1 MGETTMKAF
10 SRYIKMMIALAGA
23 LLASFAV
30 KGTAQV
36 TFKPI
41 ENDPIKIDGSL
52 VSGTYLPTGV
62 KAYLGVPFAAPPIRE
77 NRWREP
83 QPMKSWQGV
92 WTANITRA
100 ECVQGLRSNNINHY
114 FGDEDAAEDC
124 LYLNMWLPANA
135 KPGRK
140 LPVMVWIYGGAFS
153 GGSASM
159 AVYSGEN
166 LAKKGVIYVAPN
178 YRVGIFG
185 FLAHPEATRESG
197 HNASG
202 NWGLMDQVVALKWI
216 QRNIAS
222 FGGDPGNVTILG
234 QSAGSMSVNDLQASP
249 LAKGLF
255 HKAIGMSGSTL
266 GGALTSSTLAAAE
279 EQGLKLQAAMKVN
292 SLAQMRT
299 FSSDKVMAAAQANQV
314 RSSPAVDGYFLPKSP
329 AEIFKAGQQNDVPIL
344 VGCTAN
350 DMGTTPP
357 IRRATTVAEYRDAA
371 AKMYGPKAAEFLELY
386 PVSNDAEVKAQAD
399 TVGRESGLSANP
411 RKWAKAHAETG
422 KVPAYLFMFSRVHP
436 YTPGVVFADHNPAT
450 VGAYH
455 MGDVPYWLMTLDSF
469 NLFRTTRD
477 WTPYDR
483 DLSNKMSDVI
493 VSFAKTGNPSTA
505 AVKMMKYDLSNEQLV
520 DFGDSIKVTK
530 LNTKGMNF
538 IDATPVIPQPGAGRG
553 RRGGTPAPTRN
564 RPPMVG
570 LERIW

>member
-1 MGETTMKAF
+1 MTSVNTNRLGIT
-10 SRYIKMMIALAGA
+10 LAGA
-23 LLASFAV
+23 LLLAAAS
-30 KGTAQV
+30 GAQV
-36 TFKPI
+36 TLKPI
-41 ENDPIKIDGSL
+41 ENDPVRIDGGL
-52 VSGTYLPTGV
+52 VSGTYLASGV

-77 NRWREP
+77 NRWRAP
-83 QPMKSWQGV
+83 QPVKPWQGI
-92 WTANITRA
+92 WTANRCEA

-135 KPGRK
+135 KRGQK
-140 LPVMVWIYGGAFS
+140 LPVMVWIYGGAFT

-166 LAKKGVIYVAPN
+166 TAKKGVIYVAPN

-202 NWGLMDQVVALKWI
+202 NWGLLDQVAALQWV

-266 GGALTSSTLAAAE
+266 GGALTSNSLAAAE
-279 EQGLKLQAAMKVN
+279 EQGLKLQAALKVN
-292 SLAQMRT
+292 SLAEMRT
-299 FSSDKVMAAAQANQV
+299 FSSDKVTAAAQANQLRAGPV
-314 RSSPAVDGYFLPKSP
+314 VDGYFLPKTP
-329 AEIFKAGQQNDVPIL
+329 ADIFKAGQQNDVPIL

-350 DMGTTPP
+350 DMGTTPL

-371 AKMYGPKAAEFLELY
+371 AKMYGPKAAEFLDLY
-386 PVSNDAEVKAQAD
+386 PVANDAEVKSQAN
-399 TVGRESGLSANP
+399 TVGLESGLSANP
-411 RKWAKAHAETG
+411 RRWAKAQAETG
-422 KVPAYLFMFSRVHP
+422 KAAAYLFLFSRVHP
-436 YTPGVVFADHNPAT
+436 YTPGIVFADHNPAT
-450 VGAYH
+450 AGAYH
-455 MGDVPYWLMTLDSF
+455 MGDVPYWLMTQDSF

-483 DLSNKMSDVI
+483 DLSNKMSDVM
-493 VSFAKTGNPSTA
+493 VGFARTGNPNTA
-505 AVKMMKYDLSNEQLV
+505 AVKMVRYDPSNEQLV
-520 DFGDSIKVTK
+520 DFGDSIRIVK

-538 IDATPVIPQPGAGRG
+538 IEATPAIQQPGAGRG
-553 RRGGTPAPTRN
+553 RRGGAPAPGRT
-564 RPPMVG
+564 PHSPGVF
-570 LERIW
+570 EP

>member
-1 MGETTMKAF
+1 MKTF
-10 SRYIKMMIALAGA
+10 TGYIRKPAALAA
-23 LLASFAV
+23 ATLFASVMVTAI
-30 KGTAQV
+30 AQV
-36 TFKPI
+36 TLKPI
-41 ENDPIKIDGSL
+41 ESDPVRIDSGL
-52 VSGTYLPTGV
+52 VSGTYLASGV

-83 QPMKSWQGV
+83 QPMKTWQGV

-100 ECVQGLRSNNINHY
+100 ECVQNLRSNNINHY

-135 KPGRK
+135 KPRQK

-166 LAKKGVIYVAPN
+166 IAKKGVIYVAPN

-185 FLAHPEATRESG
+185 FLAHPEATKESG
-197 HNASG
+197 HDASG
-202 NWGLMDQVVALKWI
+202 NWGLLDQVAALKWVR
-216 QRNIAS
+216 RNIAF
-222 FGGDPGNVTILG
+222 FGGDPDNVTILG

-266 GGALTSSTLAAAE
+266 GGALTSSTLAVAE

-292 SLAQMRT
+292 SLAEMRT
-299 FSSDKVMAAAQANQV
+299 FSSDKVMAAAQSNQV
-314 RSSPAVDGYFLPKSP
+314 RSSPVVDGYFLPKSP
-329 AEIFKAGQQNDVPIL
+329 AEIFKAGQQNDIPIL

-350 DMGTTPP
+350 DMGTSP
-357 IRRATTVAEYRDAA
+357 IIRKAATVAEYRDAA

-422 KVPAYLFMFSRVHP
+422 KAPAYLFMFSRVHP
-436 YTPGVVFADHNPAT
+436 YTPGVVFADHDPAT
-450 VGAYH
+450 AGAYH
-455 MGDVPYWLMTLDSF
+455 MGDVPYWLMTLGSF
-469 NLFRTTRD
+469 NLFRKTRD

-505 AVKMMKYDLSNEQLV
+505 AVKMVKYDPGNEQLV
-520 DFGDSIKVTK
+520 DFGDSIRITK
-530 LNTKGMNF
+530 LNTKGMDF
-538 IDATPVIPQPGAGRG
+538 IDATPAILQPGAGRG
-553 RRGGTPAPTRN
+553 RHGGAPAPPGLSA
-564 RPPMVG
+564 PP
-570 LERIW
+570 RYQIW

>member
-1 MGETTMKAF
+1 MMKVF
-10 SRYIKMMIALAGA
+10 RPYIRMIIALARIA
-23 LLASFAV
+23 LLATTVA
-30 KGTAQV
+30 TAGAQI
-36 TFKPI
+36 TLKPI
-41 ENDPIKIDGSL
+41 ETDPIKIDSGL
-52 VSGTYLPTGV
+52 VSGTYLASGV

-83 QPMKSWQGV
+83 QPMKTWQGV
-92 WTANITRA
+92 WTANINRA

-135 KPGRK
+135 KLGRK

-166 LAKKGVIYVAPN
+166 TAKKGAIYVAPN

-185 FLAHPEATRESG
+185 FLAHPEATKESG

-202 NWGLMDQVVALKWI
+202 NWGLMDQVAALKWV

-234 QSAGSMSVNDLQASP
+234 QSAGSMSINDLQASP

-255 HKAIGMSGSTL
+255 HRAIGMSGSTL
-266 GGALTSSTLAAAE
+266 GGALTSGTLAEAE
-279 EQGLKLQAAMKVN
+279 AQGLKLQAAMKVN
-292 SLAQMRT
+292 SLAEMRT
-299 FSSDKVMAAAQANQV
+299 FSSDKVMAAAQANQL
-314 RSSPAVDGYFLPKSP
+314 RFSPTVDGYFLPKSP

-350 DMGTTPP
+350 DMGTTPL

-371 AKMYGPKAAEFLELY
+371 AKMYAAKAAEFLELY
-386 PVSNDAEVKAQAD
+386 PVSNDTEVKAQAD

-422 KVPAYLFMFSRVHP
+422 KAPAYLFMFSRVHP
-436 YTPGVVFADHNPAT
+436 YTPGVVFPDHNPAT

-483 DLSNKMSDVI
+483 DLANKMSDVI
-493 VSFAKTGNPSTA
+493 VGFAKTGNPSTA
-505 AVKMMKYDLSNEQLV
+505 AVKMVKYDPSNEQLV
-520 DFGDSIKVTK
+520 DFGDLIKVTK

-538 IDATPVIPQPGAGRG
+538 IEATPAIQQPGAGRG
-553 RRGGTPAPTRN
+553 RQGGAPAPTRN
-564 RPPMVG
+564 RPLMVR